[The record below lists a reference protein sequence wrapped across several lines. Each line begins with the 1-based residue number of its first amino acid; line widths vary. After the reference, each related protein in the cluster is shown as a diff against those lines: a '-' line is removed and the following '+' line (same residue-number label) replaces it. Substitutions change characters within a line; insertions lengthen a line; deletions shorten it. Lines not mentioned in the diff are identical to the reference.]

1 MTDVFPVV
9 AGTDGSVRAAAAV
22 TQAAEEAVLRDLPLR
37 LVYGFAPLYGYTG
50 LDPTPPADILQA
62 CEEVL
67 HAEVDRIRN
76 AFPGLD
82 VSSEVIVSDPAVA
95 LVDESKKASILFVG
109 ARGLGAV
116 RRLLL
121 GSVSTK
127 VATYAK
133 CPVIV
138 VRGQPGD
145 PEGPIV
151 VGVSPEVGS
160 SEAVEFA
167 FTEARIRGKAVRVI
181 QSQQHAAAN
190 FEYLPETAMRVMVAR
205 RMEDVAQRS
214 AEAFEK
220 IKETYPDVHATLEVL
235 NVHAVDALLDAGDE
249 ASLVVV
255 GKHGG
260 SVLASRLMGSVTQGV
275 LGSAPVVAVV
285 PKDKG
290 YL

>member
-9 AGTDGSVRAAAAV
+9 VGTDGSVRAAAAV

-37 LVYGFAPLYGYTG
+37 LIYGFAPLYGYTG
-50 LDPTPPADILQA
+50 LDPTPPADILHA

-67 HAEVDRIRN
+67 QAEVDRIRK
-76 AFPGLD
+76 AFPSLD
-82 VSSEVIVSDPAVA
+82 VSSAVIVADPAVV
-95 LVDESKKASILFVG
+95 LVEESKKATILFVG

-127 VATYAK
+127 AATYAK

-138 VRGQPGD
+138 VRGKAGD
-145 PEGPIV
+145 PNGPIV

-160 SEAVEFA
+160 NEAVEFA
-167 FTEARIRGKAVRVI
+167 FTEARLRNKAVRVI

-190 FEYLPETAMRVMVAR
+190 YELLPETAIRAMVAL
-205 RMEDVAQRS
+205 RMDDVAKRS
-214 AEAFEK
+214 EEAFEK
-220 IKETYPDVHATLEVL
+220 IKATYPDVEATLDVL
-235 NVHAVDALLDAGDE
+235 NFHAVDALLDASDE
-249 ASLVVV
+249 ASLIVV

-260 SVLASRLMGSVTQGV
+260 GVLASRIMGSVTQGV

-285 PKDKG
+285 PKD
-290 YL
+290 